1 MPIVNVAIAWLRRED
16 WPQWLT
22 IDSKFHPD
30 YDRWLKRSE
39 AAMEQA
45 KKANRLVEKV
55 PINPDKFVEW
65 SHKNGGKVDTRA
77 RARYAA
83 FVLSKRSKGAF

>member
-1 MPIVNVAIAWLRRED
+1 MTIVRVAIAWLRRED

-22 IDSKFHPD
+22 IDANFHPD

-39 AAMEQA
+39 AAMERA
-45 KKANRLVEKV
+45 KKNNRLVEKV
-55 PINPDKFVEW
+55 TINPDKFVEW
-65 SHKNGGKVDTRA
+65 SHTNGGKVDARA

-83 FVLSKRSKGAF
+83 FVLNRRSKRAY